1 MKGSEKEFLFPPLS
15 FTDFITVSSLP
26 FTDVT
31 MVQLAGRKKSCK
43 EILVDKKVLTEEQIK
58 EVEAEMRKS
67 GGLIQQVVI
76 DMKLLD
82 KGKILKL
89 LSNEWSVKAIDLSV
103 MDIDP
108 DIAKIMPKQTTKRYN
123 AVPFAKEENVL
134 FVAMADPRDLFAIED
149 INLRTGFQ
157 VQPYLT
163 LPEDIKSAM
172 DKIYGGEDQ
181 AQVEEEEEVSTTQT
195 ATLDSDDAK
204 EMTEE
209 LIAGLDIG
217 DEIQVDKAD
226 ADENSDIMQVD
237 TAAPEVEK
245 LINAIILEAI
255 RVKASDIHIEP
266 FEKKLNVRYRVD
278 GLLRRSTFKIPLSY
292 KQALIAKIKIMT
304 GSMNLTE
311 RRIPQDG
318 RIQVKAKGKPIEFR
332 VNIVPTINGE
342 SAVMRILDRA
352 GGSAKLE
359 QLGFLSDTIEKL
371 MASLGKPY
379 GLILVCGPTGSGK
392 SYTLSAALCAV
403 RNPEEKILT
412 AENPVEY
419 NLEGVVQVQVNP
431 DLKMGDKCFDFSM
444 ALRSFLRQD
453 PDTIMVGEI
462 RDAETGQIAME
473 AAMTGHLVL
482 STLHT
487 NDAPSAISRLSE
499 MGIHTFLVANTT
511 ECILAQR
518 LVGTLC
524 KACKEPD
531 PEPKDVF
538 LKILEERKIDYSKA
552 TFMRPHAGGCPK
564 CGGRGM
570 KGRTGIHELLV
581 MDDEL
586 RRFCVKEVSVGPIR
600 DMAIKHGMREMVSD
614 GLVKVTMGV
623 TTFEEILTAA
633 G

>member
-1 MKGSEKEFLFPPLS
+1 
-15 FTDFITVSSLP
+15 
-26 FTDVT
+26 
-31 MVQLAGRKKSCK
+31 MVQAAGRKKSCK
-43 EILVDKKVLTEEQIK
+43 EILIDKQVLTEEQLK
-58 EVEAEMRKS
+58 EVDSEIKKN

-76 DMKLLD
+76 DMKLVE

-89 LSNEWSVKAIDLSV
+89 LSNEWGVKAIDLSV

-163 LPEDIKSAM
+163 LPEDIKNAIS
-172 DKIYGGEDQ
+172 KIYAEEQ
-181 AQVEEEEEVSTTQT
+181 QVQEEEEEAPEQT
-195 ATLDSDDAK
+195 GSVDADDAK

-209 LIAGLDIG
+209 LIAGLDDGG
-217 DEIQVDKAD
+217 DIQVDKD
-226 ADENSDIMQVD
+226 AAAEPESDIMQVD

-245 LINAIILEAI
+245 LINAIILEAV

-266 FEKKLNVRYRVD
+266 FEKKLAVRYRVD
-278 GLLRRSTFKIPLSY
+278 GNLRRATFKIPMSY

-318 RIQVKAKGKPIEFR
+318 RIMVKAKGRPIEFR

-342 SAVMRILDRA
+342 SAVMRILDRS

-359 QLGFLSDTIEKL
+359 QLGFLPDTVEKL
-371 MASLGKPY
+371 LASLDKPY

-392 SYTLSAALCAV
+392 SYTLSAALAAV
-403 RNPEEKILT
+403 KDPEEKILT

-419 NLEGVVQVQVNP
+419 NLDGVVQVQVNP

-524 KACKEPD
+524 KNCKEPD
-531 PEPKDVF
+531 PSPNESY
-538 LKILEERKIDYSKA
+538 LKILDEHKIDYSKA
-552 TFMRPHAGGCPK
+552 TFMRPKKGGCPK

-581 MDDEL
+581 MDPEL
-586 RRFCVKEVSVGPIR
+586 RKFCIKEVAVGPIR
-600 DMAIKHGMREMVSD
+600 DMAIKHGMRQMIDD
-614 GLVKVTMGV
+614 GLMKVTMGV
-623 TTFEEILTAA
+623 TTFEEIFVAA